1 MNPTALTLL
10 AIALGLVFDPTRVEA
25 QSRPPEEEPL
35 WVGVLDRDGNLV
47 PVARYKAAQP
57 GTGEGAWD
65 EPWPELFELEALR
78 FDRQT
83 GRPLFVDLPRWLPNQ
98 ETRSGWR
105 RTKAAP
111 VRWYVHS
118 PGEPVTPVDA
128 TFLTITHAH
137 CLMAWNLEVEET
149 PEVSALLRRADEQR
163 KQSSGA
169 VFSRP
174 VGAVFSRPADAVV
187 DEADI
192 PALDRIRQDLDLV
205 DRPES
210 ERDRPGFYRGGDYSW
225 LGFHRFGDLVLGVA
239 YGEFYESEAYFIVEI
254 DGDHGRMAA
263 AVSGGGC

>member
-1 MNPTALTLL
+1 MNLKALTVL
-10 AIALGLVFDPTRVEA
+10 AIALGFAFGPTHVEG
-25 QSRPPEEEPL
+25 QSSPPEDAAL
-35 WVGVLDRDGNLV
+35 WVGVLERDGNLV
-47 PVARYKAAQP
+47 PIARYKAGQP
-57 GTGEGAWD
+57 GTGEGGNWD
-65 EPWPELFELEALR
+65 EPWPELFEFEALR

-83 GRPLFVDLPRWLPNQ
+83 GTPLFVDLPRRRPNQ

-118 PGEPVTPVDA
+118 SGAPATPVDA

-137 CLMAWNLEVEET
+137 CVMAWKLGVEET

-163 KQSSGA
+163 QQ
-169 VFSRP
+169 F

-192 PALDRIRQDLDLV
+192 PALDQIRRDLDLV

-210 ERDRPGFYRGGDYSW
+210 ERDRPGEYAGGDYTW
-225 LGFHRFGDLVLGVA
+225 FGFHRFGDLLLGVVHLRG
-239 YGEFYESEAYFIVEI
+239 YEGESYFIVEI
-254 DGDHGRMAA
+254 DGDRGRIAA
-263 AVSGGGC
+263 RVHGGGC